1 MSRNANIPKSKTQPI
16 SGIKSSFFRILSRTL
31 LVFIPVFLLMFLGSI
46 SILLVE
52 ERMEMKMFLNTEESY
67 VNAKLDNIETEINHV
82 IDNLLILSLN
92 KGVVK
97 VLEGG
102 DNRDAITSLA
112 DDFKNFSVYYKFYD
126 QVRLIDEDGNETVRI
141 NFNNGQ
147 SVVVPKTK
155 LQNKKNRYYFTDAF
169 KLDRNEVFVSP
180 IDLNIEEGRIEK
192 PLKPVIRFAT
202 PVFDSKGV
210 KRGVILFNYLGQT
223 ILDQVDKQMMLLNS
237 DGYWLKG
244 SSPEEEWGFM
254 YEDKK
259 NIIFQNRYPE
269 EWIKIIKEDAS
280 QFINEKGLFTFKTI
294 HPLEEV
300 QKKQMNHGSTLVSC
314 DHKIVTSHYN
324 WKIVSHIPIDELY
337 VKRDRNRKYFALLMT
352 FLLISLLIIS
362 WRLAKAQYYRREALK
377 SLKIS
382 NETKDKF
389 FSIISHD
396 LRSPFNS
403 LFGFTDMLMQNY
415 DTFSDKERLLI
426 IESLNTSS
434 KTTYLLLENLLS
446 WSSSQTGRME
456 FLIQKIELK
465 TLIDEI
471 ILLSKPAADIKQIE
485 LIDNVEADILVYA
498 DKNMLNTI
506 LRNLIT
512 NGIKFTESNGK
523 VIISVVKS
531 TKKGFVEISVTDTGI
546 GIPEEKID
554 ELFLIDKNIST
565 LGTNNEK
572 GTGLGLILCKEFV
585 EKQGGEIWVES
596 EVGKGSQFKL
606 ILPEV

>member
-1 MSRNANIPKSKTQPI
+1 MRRNTNIQGNKTQST
-16 SGIKSSFFRILSRTL
+16 SGIKSSFRRILSRTL

-46 SILLVE
+46 SILLIE
-52 ERMEMKMFLNTEESY
+52 ERMEMKVFMNAEESY

-102 DNRDAITSLA
+102 DNRDAIKLLA
-112 DDFKNFSVYYKFYD
+112 DDFKNFSAYYKFYD
-126 QVRLIDEDGNETVRI
+126 QVRLIDEEGNETIRI
-141 NFNNGQ
+141 NFINGQ
-147 SVVVPKTK
+147 SVVVPKVE
-155 LQNKKNRYYFTDAF
+155 LQNKKNRYYFKDAF
-169 KLDRNEVFVSP
+169 KLNRNEVFVSP
-180 IDLNIEEGRIEK
+180 IDLNIEEGEIEK
-192 PLKPVIRFAT
+192 PLKPVIRFAS
-202 PVFDSKGV
+202 PVFDNQGIKC
-210 KRGVILFNYLGQT
+210 GVILFNYLGQT

-237 DGYWLKG
+237 DGYWIKG
-244 SSPEEEWGFM
+244 VSPEEEWGFM

-259 NIIFQNRYPE
+259 NLTFQSRYPK
-269 EWIKIIKEDAS
+269 EWIKVEQEDAS
-280 QFINEKGLFTFKTI
+280 QFISEKGLFTFKTI

-300 QKKQMNHGSTLVSC
+300 QKKQMNQGSTLVSC
-314 DHKIVTSHYN
+314 DQKIVTSHYN

-337 VKRDRNRKYFALLMT
+337 VKRDRNRKYFAILMT

-403 LFGFTDMLMQNY
+403 LLGFTDMLMQNY
-415 DTFSDKERLLI
+415 DTFSDKERMLI
-426 IESLNTSS
+426 IESLNASS

-456 FLIQKIELK
+456 FSLQKTELK
-465 TLIDEI
+465 TLIDQI
-471 ILLSKPAADIKQIE
+471 ILLSKPAADSKHIE
-485 LIDNVEADILVYA
+485 LVDNTKADLSVYA

-512 NGIKFTESNGK
+512 NAIKFTESNGK
-523 VIISVVKS
+523 VMISAERS
-531 TKKGFVEISVTDTGI
+531 TKKGFVEISVIDTGI
-546 GIPEEKID
+546 GIPVKKID
-554 ELFLIDKNIST
+554 ELFLIDKNVST
-565 LGTNNEK
+565 LGTNDEK
-572 GTGLGLILCKEFV
+572 GTGLGLILCKEFI

-596 EVGKGSQFKL
+596 EIGKGSQFKL
-606 ILPEV
+606 ILPEA